1 MRCVI
6 ARFPFDLTK
15 KGVLETMQGVKPELV
30 TGSAVTI
37 GRRRYPL
44 KQVGQ
49 VITRQ
54 DRRDFSAGE
63 VLRAM
68 TRLGF
73 TCHPGQPT
81 AGPETPASFHRA
93 RDICI
98 GLPERAGDDVVIHP
112 SRSNCCTAGRVR
124 VAPRASHISQ
134 GATRAAVARRGQR
147 TPGGIGGIISGFHQ

>member
-1 MRCVI
+1 MRCII

-15 KGVLETMQGVKPELV
+15 TGVLESMKGVRPEQV
-30 TGSAVTI
+30 VGESVTI
-37 GRRRYPL
+37 GRRTYPV

-73 TCHPGQPT
+73 TCRGLPQAAAPT
-81 AGPETPASFHRA
+81 RGLTPFQEASAMLGAPET
-93 RDICI
+93 
-98 GLPERAGDDVVIHP
+98 V
-112 SRSNCCTAGRVR
+112 
-124 VAPRASHISQ
+124 
-134 GATRAAVARRGQR
+134 
-147 TPGGIGGIISGFHQ
+147 

>member
-15 KGVLETMQGVKPELV
+15 AGVQQSMQAVRPEPV
-30 TGSAVTI
+30 TGESVTI
-37 GRRRYPL
+37 GRRQYPL

-54 DRRDFSAGE
+54 DRRDFTAAE

-73 TCHPGQPT
+73 TCHTAPVQAAQAEMAAPGLSPLQ
-81 AGPETPASFHRA
+81 
-93 RDICI
+93 
-98 GLPERAGDDVVIHP
+98 
-112 SRSNCCTAGRVR
+112 
-124 VAPRASHISQ
+124 RASAML
-134 GATRAAVARRGQR
+134 GA
-147 TPGGIGGIISGFHQ
+147 PGSA

>member
-15 KGVLETMQGVKPELV
+15 SGVLESMKGVKPEQASGESV
-30 TGSAVTI
+30 II
-37 GRRRYPL
+37 GRRTYPI

-49 VITRQ
+49 VVTRQ

-73 TCHPGQPT
+73 TC
-81 AGPETPASFHRA
+81 R
-93 RDICI
+93 
-98 GLPERAGDDVVIHP
+98 GLPA
-112 SRSNCCTAGRVR
+112 A
-124 VAPRASHISQ
+124 APTCVLNPFQQASAML
-134 GATRAAVARRGQR
+134 GAPAAL
-147 TPGGIGGIISGFHQ
+147 

>member
-15 KGVLETMQGVKPELV
+15 SGVLESMKGIKPEQV
-30 TGSAVTI
+30 VGQSVII
-37 GRRRYPL
+37 GRRTYPV

-68 TRLGF
+68 TLLGF
-73 TCHPGQPT
+73 TC
-81 AGPETPASFHRA
+81 R
-93 RDICI
+93 
-98 GLPERAGDDVVIHP
+98 GLPQAAVP
-112 SRSNCCTAGRVR
+112 TRVLS
-124 VAPRASHISQ
+124 PLQRAS
-134 GATRAAVARRGQR
+134 AMLDMPVT
-147 TPGGIGGIISGFHQ
+147 F

>member
-6 ARFPFDLTK
+6 ARFPFDLTRI
-15 KGVLETMQGVKPELV
+15 GVLEAMKGVKPEQV
-30 TGSAVTI
+30 IGESVII
-37 GRRRYPL
+37 GRRTYPV

-73 TCHPGQPT
+73 TCPGT
-81 AGPETPASFHRA
+81 S
-93 RDICI
+93 
-98 GLPERAGDDVVIHP
+98 
-112 SRSNCCTAGRVR
+112 
-124 VAPRASHISQ
+124 
-134 GATRAAVARRGQR
+134 RAAAPKRVLSPLQQASETLGA
-147 TPGGIGGIISGFHQ
+147 PAAV